1 MQAFNGNSAFVFP
14 SPKSDDKHITLP
26 HRTVQRLKQAA
37 GLTRFKSHDLRRYF
51 ASTLVNKGASLLQT
65 SKALGHSSTAI
76 TQQRYAFVNAQ
87 SLASVMNTVGSHLSK
102 I

>member
-1 MQAFNGNSAFVFP
+1 MRYFKCTFIKQTVNNPTNSY
-14 SPKSDDKHITLP
+14 TLP

-65 SKALGHSSTAI
+65 SKALGHSTTAI
-76 TQQRYAFVNAQ
+76 TQQRYSFVNAQ
-87 SLASVMNTVGSHLSK
+87 SLATVINTVGSHLSQ